1 MSNKEL
7 LNLENISKSFGVVK
21 ALDSVSFSVY
31 KGEIHGIVG
40 ENGAGKST
48 LANIILGNLYPDKG
62 TIIFNNSELKTNNPR
77 IANELGVSMVHQ
89 ELSIFDNLTVAEN
102 IFPMHNFTNKYKF
115 IDSKLLNENAVEQ
128 LKLFSLDIKPKEK
141 MINLSLAEQQIVE
154 IIRAISSN
162 PKLII
167 LDEPTSALNSKEVE
181 NLFQI
186 LKQLQKKSIVVLYIS
201 HHLSEILN
209 LCNRVTV
216 LKDGKYVDTLN
227 RDEISTEKDLIRL
240 MVGKDLENLYAKKNY
255 YNINKKE
262 VFMELKNVNRNNS
275 VQDVSFKLY
284 KNEILGIYGLEGA
297 GRTEL
302 SKILFGLDNFD
313 SGSIVIEGEEVN
325 QIKPNEAIKKGIIY
339 LNKNRKKAGLFP
351 GMYACDNIICPI
363 LDKVSS
369 HGFLD
374 KNEIKNT
381 TEKFIEELN
390 IIISNITNTPKQLS
404 GGNQQKLMVATCLGT
419 APKCIIANE
428 PTRGIDVG
436 SKAEIH
442 KILKELAGKG
452 ASIIL
457 ISSELPETIS
467 LCDRALVMYDH
478 KIVGELSSEEITEE
492 AVITLATGNK

>member
-1 MSNKEL
+1 MNKKEL
-7 LNLENISKSFGVVK
+7 LNLKNISKSFGVVK
-21 ALDSVSFSVY
+21 ALDSVGFLAY
-31 KGEIHGIVG
+31 EGEIHAVVG

-48 LANIILGNLYPDKG
+48 LANIISGNLYPDKG

-102 IFPMHNFTNKYKF
+102 IFPMHNFVDKYKF
-115 IDSKLLNENAVEQ
+115 IDNKLLNEKAVEQ
-128 LKLFSLDIKPKEK
+128 LKLFNLDIKPEEK
-141 MINLSLAEQQIVE
+141 MINLSLAKQQIVE

-167 LDEPTSALNSKEVE
+167 LDEPTSALSNTEVE

-186 LKQLQKKSIVVLYIS
+186 IKQLQKKGILILYIS
-201 HHLSEILN
+201 HRLSEIME

-227 RDEISTEKDLIRL
+227 RDEISTEKDIISL
-240 MVGKDLENLYAKKNY
+240 MVGKDLKNLYDKKN

-262 VFMELKNVNRNNS
+262 VFMELKNVSKNDS

-302 SKILFGLDNFD
+302 SKIIFGLDNFN
-313 SGSIVIEGEEVN
+313 SGSIVVEGEKVN

-351 GMYACDNIICPI
+351 GMYSCDNIICPI

-369 HGFLD
+369 HGFLNKD
-374 KNEIKNT
+374 EIKNT
-381 TEKFIEELN
+381 TEKFIENLN

-428 PTRGIDVG
+428 PTRGVDVG

-442 KILKELAGKG
+442 KILKELAREGT
-452 ASIIL
+452 SIIL

-467 LCDRALVMYDH
+467 LCDRVLVMHNY
-478 KIVGELSSEEITEE
+478 KIVGELSGEEITEE
-492 AVITLATGNK
+492 AVITMATGNK